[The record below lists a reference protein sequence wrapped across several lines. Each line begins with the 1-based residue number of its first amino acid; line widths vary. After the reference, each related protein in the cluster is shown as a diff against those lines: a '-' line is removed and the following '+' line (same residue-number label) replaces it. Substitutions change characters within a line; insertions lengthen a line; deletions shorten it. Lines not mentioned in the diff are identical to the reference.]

1 MSSFRYTAEDRS
13 GTRVSGELEADSAA
27 LAIEVLI
34 GQRLTPLRVSQ
45 TRAEDIPKLSYG
57 DAARLAREV
66 SRLMVAG
73 IPLESGAMLAAEA
86 QESRAARKTLERA
99 ASRLARGD
107 GPGLAFDGLDGAPGG
122 ALSAIMAAGERSG
135 RLADALGAAAPLFAA
150 TARFREKIVSLMLY
164 PAVVSVTAISV
175 LVIFLLVVIP
185 SLRPVLEGL
194 GDNLPASARWMLAI
208 ADAAPGVLVT
218 VLVGALIVIALNQ
231 FSVVRARMARLLDR
245 LALGPMGLGVAAA
258 VDTALFA
265 RLFAALLKAGTPAG
279 DAMAEASS
287 AMSNTILKGKL
298 QASANDVREGASLDH
313 ALMSA
318 LGERHLIVQA
328 SRLGARGGS
337 FADLVSEAGMT
348 LAERAETRLERLA
361 AMAGPMIII
370 VLGLVIGL
378 MVITL
383 FSSLAALPD
392 AATL

>member
-1 MSSFRYTAEDRS
+1 MSSFRYTAEGHDGR
-13 GTRVSGELEADSAA
+13 RVSGEIEADTAA
-27 LAIEVLI
+27 LAIEALMA
-34 GQRLTPLRVSQ
+34 QRLSPLRVSE
-45 TRAEDIPKLSYG
+45 TRISDIPKLSYQ
-57 DAARLAREV
+57 DTARLSLEV
-66 SRLMVAG
+66 SRLMLAG
-73 IPLESGAMLAAEA
+73 IPLESGALLAAEA

-150 TARFREKIVSLMLY
+150 TARFRAKIVSLMLY
-164 PAVVSVTAISV
+164 PAVVSVTALSV

-194 GDNLPASARWMLAI
+194 GENLPTSARWMLAI
-208 ADAAPGVLVT
+208 ADAAPGVLVAA
-218 VLVGALIVIALNQ
+218 LIGALIVIALNQ
-231 FSVVRARMARLLDR
+231 VSAVRSRMALLMDR

-265 RLFAALLKAGTPAG
+265 RLFGALLKAGTPAG
-279 DAMAEASS
+279 EAMAEASA
-287 AMSNTILKGKL
+287 AMSNTVLRGLL
-298 QASANDVREGASLDH
+298 QSSANDVREGASLDH

-361 AMAGPMIII
+361 ALAGPMIII
-370 VLGLVIGL
+370 LLGLVIGL

>member
-1 MSSFRYTAEDRS
+1 MSSFRYTAEGHDGR
-13 GTRVSGELEADSAA
+13 RVSGEIEADTAA
-27 LAIEVLI
+27 LAIEALMA
-34 GQRLTPLRVSQ
+34 QRLSPLRVSE
-45 TRAEDIPKLSYG
+45 TRTSDIPKLSYQ
-57 DAARLAREV
+57 DTARLSLEV
-66 SRLMVAG
+66 SRLMLAG
-73 IPLESGAMLAAEA
+73 IPLESGALLAAEA

-150 TARFREKIVSLMLY
+150 TARFRAKIVSLMLY
-164 PAVVSVTAISV
+164 PAVVSVTALSV

-194 GDNLPASARWMLAI
+194 GENLPTSARWMLAI
-208 ADAAPGVLVT
+208 ADAAPGVLVAA
-218 VLVGALIVIALNQ
+218 LIGALIVIALNQ
-231 FSVVRARMARLLDR
+231 VSAVRSRMALLMDR

-265 RLFAALLKAGTPAG
+265 RLFGALLKAGTPAG
-279 DAMAEASS
+279 EAMAEASA
-287 AMSNTILKGKL
+287 AMSNTVLRGLL
-298 QASANDVREGASLDH
+298 QSSANDVREGASLDH

-361 AMAGPMIII
+361 ALAGPMIII
-370 VLGLVIGL
+370 LLGLVIGL

>member
-1 MSSFRYTAEDRS
+1 MSSFRYTAEGHDGR
-13 GTRVSGELEADSAA
+13 RVSGEIEADTAA
-27 LAIEVLI
+27 LAIEALMA
-34 GQRLTPLRVSQ
+34 QHLSPLRVSE
-45 TRAEDIPKLSYG
+45 TRISDIPKLSYQ
-57 DAARLAREV
+57 DTARLSLEV
-66 SRLMVAG
+66 SRLMLAG
-73 IPLESGAMLAAEA
+73 IPLESGALLAAEA

-150 TARFREKIVSLMLY
+150 TARFRAKIVSLMLY
-164 PAVVSVTAISV
+164 PAVVSVTALSV

-194 GDNLPASARWMLAI
+194 GENLPTSARWMLAI
-208 ADAAPGVLVT
+208 ADAAPGVLVAA
-218 VLVGALIVIALNQ
+218 LIGALIVIALNQ
-231 FSVVRARMARLLDR
+231 VSAVRSRMALLMDR

-265 RLFAALLKAGTPAG
+265 RLFGALLKAGTPAG
-279 DAMAEASS
+279 EAMAEASA
-287 AMSNTILKGKL
+287 AMSNTVLRGLL
-298 QASANDVREGASLDH
+298 QSSANDVREGASLDH

-361 AMAGPMIII
+361 ALAGPMIII
-370 VLGLVIGL
+370 LLGLVIGL